1 MKKIAF
7 FFAVLLSFFSLSAK
21 DAELEALL
29 KQAAT
34 EICGDIEGNVESL
47 AVIDFDSQWW
57 AVCDYIVDEL
67 SYHFSRKFGS
77 GNVIAHDEFTRNLIA
92 EENAYQDSG
101 MVSDETI
108 AAIGDELGV
117 DCIVAG
123 SVKEVSSGYQL
134 IPNATQVETKKIL
147 SSWKGKIRKRDKEMK
162 FQIEKSKNPRPVSVS
177 ANAPSF
183 KSKKNETGFALTAE
197 MLNDEGES
205 VSVLQPGDKIRFKV
219 SSEKSVYLAI
229 LCTDAHKDETWL
241 PLQSN
246 YLRAGESRIFPD
258 IPGAVLRVE
267 DGIFGNESVKVFAAT
282 VESDLPNQTKMMG
295 TRAFKLGNENAQTA
309 EAVIE
314 YRVVK

>member
-47 AVIDFDSQWW
+47 AVIDIDSQWW
-57 AVCDYIVDEL
+57 AVGDYIVDEL

-134 IPNATQVETKKIL
+134 ILNATQVETKKIL

-267 DGIFGNESVKVFAAT
+267 DGIFGNEIVKVFAAT